1 MQEKDIVRRV
11 STAKS
16 MFLGPYNCTQS
27 VAMAFKDVIR
37 LEDQEIMHLASGFG
51 FGMGGERSVCGAVSG
66 GIMVISSTI
75 EDPAQREEIYD
86 KVYYLISLFK
96 EQNGDKLACLDLIG
110 ESPGDEEFRV
120 ACPLLIEQVVRT
132 VAEIIAHQS

>member
-1 MQEKDIVRRV
+1 MRRI
-11 STAKS
+11 SLART

-27 VAMAFKDVIR
+27 VAMAFKDVIK
-37 LEDQEIMHLASGFG
+37 LEEKDIMRLASGFG
-51 FGMGGERSVCGAVSG
+51 YGMGGERSVCGAISG

-96 EQNGDKLACLDLIG
+96 EQNGDSLACIDLIG
-110 ESPGDEEFRV
+110 EYAGEEEFTGT
-120 ACPLLIEQVVRT
+120 CPLLIEQVVRT
-132 VAEIIAHQS
+132 VAEIISERF